1 MSASKNKK
9 IRKEQLESGVNKR
22 AAAAAKEA
30 ADRRKSN
37 IKYTVIGVAVVLILA
52 VLLLLNSAWAARNIT
67 AVTIDGEDYSAAELN
82 YYYSSS
88 YMNFYNTYAY
98 YMDAGLFFDS
108 TQSLGEQEYMDG
120 MTWRDYFME
129 TAVSTMTQVQLLN
142 DAAEEAG
149 FVLPEE
155 YEAQYAETVE
165 SFKTE
170 WALYGYSSL
179 EQYINLSY
187 GKGVTMEILETEL
200 YRNFVAS
207 AYSEAIF
214 NGYEYSTAELD
225 AYYAEHAGEL
235 DTITYT
241 YVSSTDGSM
250 DVNAIAAAV
259 NGTDEEGFHT
269 YMHENYEG
277 TEPTTLTN
285 AGSNL
290 STVYGEWLL
299 DAARQPGDATAIE
312 SESGASYAVMF
323 LDRNDNNYP
332 TVNFRHILINAEDTD
347 ADGAYS
353 AEEIAAAQAEA
364 EALYAEWQAGE
375 ATEDSF
381 AALAN
386 TMSDD
391 GGSNTTGGLYELVYQ
406 DAMVAPVNDWIFDA
420 ARQTGDTGI
429 VSYEGSNYTGTHI
442 LYFAGADELT
452 YAQYQA
458 DQALRNEAYSAW
470 LEELTA
476 AASAETKSLFLSG
489 KHI

>member
-9 IRKEQLESGVNKR
+9 IRKEQLESGVDKR

-37 IKYTVIGVAVVLILA
+37 IKYTVIGVIVVVILA
-52 VLLLLNSAWAARNIT
+52 ALLLLNSAWAARTIT

-82 YYYSSS
+82 YYYSAS
-88 YMNFYNTYAY
+88 YMNFYSTYAA
-98 YMDAGLFFDS
+98 YMSSGMFFDPS
-108 TQSLGEQEYMDG
+108 LSLGDQQYTED
-120 MTWRDYFME
+120 MTWRDYFLE
-129 TAVSTMTQVQLLN
+129 TAVNTMTEVQLLN
-142 DAAEEAG
+142 NAAEEAG
-149 FVLPEE
+149 FVLSEE

-170 WALYGYSSL
+170 WAMYGYSSL

-187 GKGVTMEILETEL
+187 GKGVTMEMLETEL
-200 YRNFVAS
+200 YRNYVAS

-225 AYYAEHAGEL
+225 AYYAEHANEL
-235 DTITYT
+235 DMITYT
-241 YVSSTDGSM
+241 YVNSIDGSL
-250 DVNAIAAAV
+250 DVNTIAAAV
-259 NGTDEEGFHT
+259 NGTDEETFHN
-269 YMHENYEG
+269 YMHDNHEG
-277 TEPTTLTN
+277 IEPTTMMYP
-285 AGSNL
+285 GSSL
-290 STVYGEWLL
+290 SAAYSEWLL
-299 DAARQPGDATAIE
+299 DGSRQAGDATAIE
-312 SESGASYAVMF
+312 SESGASYVVMF
-323 LDRNDNNYP
+323 LDRNNNAYP

-347 ADGAYS
+347 ADGAFS
-353 AEEIAAAQAEA
+353 AEEIAAAKAEA
-364 EALYAEWQAGE
+364 EALYAEWQAGD

-406 DAMVAPVNDWIFDA
+406 DAMVEPVNDWIFDS
-420 ARQTGDTGI
+420 ARQIGDTGI

-442 LYFAGADELT
+442 LYFAGTDDLT

-458 DQALRNEAYSAW
+458 DQTMRTETHNAW
-470 LEELTA
+470 VEELLEGST
-476 AASAETKSLFLSG
+476 SATKNLFLCG

>member
-9 IRKEQLESGVNKR
+9 IRKEQLESGVDKR

-30 ADRRKSN
+30 AERRKSN
-37 IKYTVIGVAVVLILA
+37 IRYTVIGVLVVVILA
-52 VLLLLNSAWAARNIT
+52 ALLILNSAWAARNIT
-67 AVTIDGEDYSAAELN
+67 AVTIDGENYSAAELN

-88 YMNFYNTYAY
+88 YMNFYNTYYY
-98 YMDAGLFFDS
+98 YMDSGMFFDAS
-108 TQSLGEQEYMDG
+108 RSLGEQEYMDG

-129 TAVSTMTQVQLLN
+129 TAVNTMTEVQLLTK
-142 DAAEEAG
+142 AAEEAG
-149 FVLPEE
+149 FVLSEE
-155 YEAQYAETVE
+155 YEAQYAATLE

-214 NGYEYSTAELD
+214 NGYEYSNAELD

-235 DTITYT
+235 DMITYA
-241 YVSSTDGSM
+241 YVSSTDGSL

-259 NGTDEEGFHT
+259 NGSDEEGFLA
-269 YMHENYEG
+269 YMRENYEG
-277 TEPTTLTN
+277 TEPTTLMYP
-285 AGSNL
+285 GSSL
-290 STVYGEWLL
+290 SAAYSEWLL
-299 DAARQPGDATAIE
+299 DAVRQPGDATGIE

-332 TVNFRHILINAEDTD
+332 AVNFRHILINAEDTD
-347 ADGAYS
+347 GDGVYS
-353 AEEIAAAQAEA
+353 QEEIAAAQAEA

-381 AALAN
+381 AVLAN

-391 GGSNTTGGLYELVYQ
+391 TGSNTTGGLYELVYQ
-406 DAMVAPVNDWIFDA
+406 DAMVEPVNDWIFDA

-429 VSYEGSNYTGTHI
+429 VSYDGNYTGTHI
-442 LYFAGADELT
+442 LYFAGADDLT
-452 YAQYQA
+452 YAHYQA
-458 DQALRNEAYSAW
+458 DQALRSEAHTAW
-470 LEELTA
+470 LEGLTA